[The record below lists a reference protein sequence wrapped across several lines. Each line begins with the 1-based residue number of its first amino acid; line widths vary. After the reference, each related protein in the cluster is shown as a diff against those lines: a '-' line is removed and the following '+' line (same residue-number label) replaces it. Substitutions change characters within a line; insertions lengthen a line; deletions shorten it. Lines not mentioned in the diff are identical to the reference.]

1 MFVTMN
7 ASDQE
12 LIRQF
17 IREHSEDAF
26 AQLVSRHLNLVFS
39 AALRQVRS
47 PQLAEEVCQSVFANL
62 ACHAPKLKTNTVLT
76 AWLYQVTRNASID
89 VVRRE
94 ARRQEREQI
103 AVQMSQIYSDP
114 SEWTQIEPLLDEA
127 MQSLDDA
134 ERTAIL
140 LRYFE
145 NKSLRDVGQAL
156 GASED
161 AAQKRVSR
169 AVERLR
175 EYFSKRKITVGATG
189 LVAVLSANA
198 IQAAPAGLAT
208 SLAAGAITTSTTLS
222 AATALSLTKTI
233 AMTTLQKT
241 IITTLSAVAAGAVI
255 VSLYQARQAS
265 TLREEV
271 RALKQQQEASVN
283 AQMRELERERDRATN
298 AMAAIAAE
306 NDSLK
311 RNPPDVVKLRGEV
324 GRLRME
330 NTSLGST
337 SALSKV
343 TANAASKKML
353 RDQQKLGMS
362 VIYKG
367 FAQQLKLTEQQS
379 DQLNDLLADHIM
391 NNVDH
396 VTAVLRDKLTPEQMN
411 GLFATQDAALQ
422 AQIQDLLGQDGLSQY
437 KDYTKNLLSTL
448 TAEQFKGMLS
458 GDDAAKQ
465 QKVNQLSQVIQ
476 AAAQETLA
484 NAGLPGDYQTVPIL
498 NFSNIASEQEG
509 DRSLKLL
516 DDIYQRALAQVGAFL
531 TPEELTKFKQFTAT
545 AISNNRAALALNRT
559 MMAPIAN

>member
-1 MFVTMN
+1 MN

-12 LIRQF
+12 LISQF
-17 IREHSEDAF
+17 TREQSEDAF
-26 AQLVSRHLNLVFS
+26 ARLVNRHLNLVFS

-47 PQLAEEVCQSVFANL
+47 PQLAEEVCQSVFAQL
-62 ACHAPKLKTNTVLT
+62 AQNAPKLKPNTVLT

-94 ARRQEREQI
+94 ARRQAREQI
-103 AVQMSQIYSDP
+103 AVQMSQMHSEP
-114 SEWTQIEPLLDEA
+114 SEWTQIEPMLDEA

-145 NKSLRDVGQAL
+145 NKSLKDVGLAL
-156 GASED
+156 GATED

-169 AVERLR
+169 AVESLR
-175 EYFSKRKITVGATG
+175 DYFSKRKITVGATG
-189 LVAVLSANA
+189 LVALVSAHA

-208 SLAAGAITTSTTLS
+208 TVTAGSITTSV
-222 AATALSLTKTI
+222 ALSTAGALTLTKTI
-233 AMTTLQKT
+233 AMTTLQKAL
-241 IITTLSAVAAGAVI
+241 IATLSAVATGAI
-255 VSLYQARQAS
+255 MVSLYQAHQAS
-265 TLREEV
+265 ALRQEV
-271 RALKQQQEASVN
+271 QALRQQQQATEKS
-283 AQMRELERERDRATN
+283 QMRELASERDRATN
-298 AMAAIAAE
+298 ALAAMTAE
-306 NDSLK
+306 NATLK
-311 RNPPDVVKLRGEV
+311 KSPPDLAKLRGEV

-343 TANAASKKML
+343 TANAASRKML

-367 FAQQLKLTEQQS
+367 FAQQLKLSEQQS

-391 NNVDH
+391 DNVEH
-396 VTAVLRDKLTPEQMN
+396 VTAVLRDKLTPDQMN

-448 TAEQFKGMLS
+448 TAQQFKGLLG
-458 GDDAAKQ
+458 GDDDAKQ
-465 QKVNQLSQVIQ
+465 QKVNQLSQAIQ
-476 AAAQETLA
+476 SATQEALA
-484 NAGLPGDYQTVPIL
+484 NAGLPADYQAVPIL
-498 NFSNIASEQEG
+498 NFSNIASESDGE
-509 DRSLKLL
+509 RSLKLL
-516 DDIYQRALAQVGAFL
+516 DDIYQRAMGQVASFL
-531 TPEELTKFKQFTAT
+531 SPEELTKFKQFTAT

>member
-1 MFVTMN
+1 MN

-12 LIRQF
+12 LVSQF
-17 IREHSEDAF
+17 TRAHSEDAF
-26 AQLVSRHLNLVFS
+26 ALLVNRYLNLVYS

-47 PQLAEEVCQSVFANL
+47 PQLAEEVCQSVFTNL
-62 ACHAPKLKTNTVLT
+62 AYHAPKLKPNTVLT
-76 AWLYQVTRNASID
+76 AWLYQVTRNAAID

-103 AVQMSQIYSDP
+103 ALQMSQMHTDP
-114 SEWTQIEPLLDEA
+114 SEWTQIEPMLDEA
-127 MQSLDDA
+127 MRSLDDA

-156 GASED
+156 GTSED

-175 EYFSKRKITVGATG
+175 DYFSKRKITVGASG
-189 LVAVLSANA
+189 LVALVSANA
-198 IQAAPAGLAT
+198 IQAAPTGLAT
-208 SLAAGAITTSTTLS
+208 TVAAGALTTSAALS
-222 AATALSLTKTI
+222 TATAVAVTKTI
-233 AMTTLQKT
+233 AMTTIQKT
-241 IITTLSAVAAGAVI
+241 IITTLSALAAGAII
-255 VSLYQARQAS
+255 VSVYQAHKAS
-265 TLREEV
+265 SLREEV
-271 RALKQQQEASVN
+271 QALKQQQQVSLN
-283 AQMRELERERDRATN
+283 AQMQELQRERDGATN
-298 AMAAIAAE
+298 ALAALAAE
-306 NDSLK
+306 NAALK
-311 RNPPDVVKLRGEV
+311 KNPPDVAKLRGEV

-330 NTSLGST
+330 KTSLGST

-343 TANAASKKML
+343 TANAAAKKML

-362 VIYKG
+362 MIYKG
-367 FAQQLKLTEQQS
+367 FAQQLKLTEQQT

-411 GLFATQDAALQ
+411 ELFTTQDAALH
-422 AQIQDLLGQDGLSQY
+422 AQLQELLGQDGLSQY
-437 KDYTKNLLSTL
+437 QDYTKNLLSTL

-458 GDDAAKQ
+458 GNDTAKQ
-465 QKVNQLSQVIQ
+465 EKVKQLSQVIQ
-476 AAAQETLA
+476 STVQDALTK
-484 NAGLPGDYQTVPIL
+484 AGLPADYQLVPTL

-509 DRSLKLL
+509 ERNLKLL
-516 DDIYQRALAQVGAFL
+516 DDIYQRATAQAGSFL
-531 TPEELTKFKQFTAT
+531 SPEELIKFKQFTTT

-559 MMAPIAN
+559 MMAPIGN

>member
-1 MFVTMN
+1 MN

-12 LIRQF
+12 LVSQF
-17 IREHSEDAF
+17 AREHSEDAF
-26 AQLVSRHLNLVFS
+26 ALLVNRHLNLVFS

-62 ACHAPKLKTNTVLT
+62 AQNAPKLKPNTVLT
-76 AWLYQVTRNASID
+76 AWLYQVTRNAAID

-103 AVQMSQIYSDP
+103 AVQMSQMNTDP
-114 SEWTQIEPLLDEA
+114 SEWMQIEPMLDEA
-127 MQSLDDA
+127 MQSLEEA

-169 AVERLR
+169 AVEHLR
-175 EYFSKRKITVGATG
+175 EYFSKRKITVGASG
-189 LVAVLSANA
+189 LVALVSANA
-198 IQAAPAGLAT
+198 IQAAPTGLAIT
-208 SLAAGAITTSTTLS
+208 VTAGAMTTSAALS
-222 AATALSLTKTI
+222 ATTALAVSKTI

-241 IITTLSAVAAGAVI
+241 IITTLSAVAAGGIIFSV
-255 VSLYQARQAS
+255 YQTHQAS
-265 TLREEV
+265 ALRKEV
-271 RALKQQQEASVN
+271 QALKQQQQAALTSQV
-283 AQMRELERERDRATN
+283 RELQRERDGATN
-298 AMAAIAAE
+298 ALATLAAE
-306 NDSLK
+306 NDALK
-311 RNPPDVVKLRGEV
+311 KNPPDVAKLRGEV

-343 TANAASKKML
+343 TANPASKKML

-367 FAQQLKLTEQQS
+367 FTQQLKLTEQQT

-391 NNVDH
+391 QNVDH

-411 GLFATQDAALQ
+411 GLFASQDAALQ
-422 AQIQDLLGQDGLSQY
+422 AQIQELLGQDGLSQY

-465 QKVNQLSQVIQ
+465 EKVKQISQIVQ
-476 AAAQETLA
+476 SAAQETLA
-484 NAGLPGDYQTVPIL
+484 NAGLPADYQTVPIL

-509 DRSLKLL
+509 ERSLKLL
-516 DDIYQRALAQVGAFL
+516 DDIYQRAMAQVSPLL
-531 TPEELTKFKQFTAT
+531 TPEELTKFKQFVTT
-545 AISNNRAALALNRT
+545 AINNNRAALALNRT

>member
-1 MFVTMN
+1 MN